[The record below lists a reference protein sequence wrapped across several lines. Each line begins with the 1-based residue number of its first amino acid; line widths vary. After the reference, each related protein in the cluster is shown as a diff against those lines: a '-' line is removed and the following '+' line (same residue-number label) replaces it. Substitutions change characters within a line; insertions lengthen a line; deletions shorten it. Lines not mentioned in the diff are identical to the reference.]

1 MFSLEKIIK
10 RFRRNDE
17 YTVFSENGKIVYNI
31 ISPELKLVIFADEAK
46 KGVNVAESNCLVEV
60 DNEGNE
66 RKSLVVSGG
75 EVNVT
80 LPISSRNYDY
90 SSSLS
95 SLPPKSQLLFK
106 PFLDNV
112 QIPTY
117 DESGRLLTDPVEI
130 EAEVEKRRNGQRK
143 GDYWK
148 KEWGQISFGR
158 KLENIP
164 SSSKIEEIDFQDQR
178 KIEGV
183 KKEIEDNYKKSLVDA
198 EKYKKQLEEWEKER
212 AETTSKQEYHEPLYK
227 KK

>member
-10 RFRRNDE
+10 RFRKDDE
-17 YTVFSENGKIVYNI
+17 YTVFYKDDGKMVYNI
-31 ISPELKLVIFADEAK
+31 FSPELKQVLFADEAK
-46 KGVNVAESNCLVEV
+46 RGMNVAESNCVVEV

-75 EVNVT
+75 EVNAT
-80 LPISSRNYDY
+80 LPNFSGSSRNYNY

-95 SLPPKSQLLFK
+95 SLPPKPQLLFK

-148 KEWGQISFGR
+148 KE
-158 KLENIP
+158 
-164 SSSKIEEIDFQDQR
+164 
-178 KIEGV
+178 
-183 KKEIEDNYKKSLVDA
+183 
-198 EKYKKQLEEWEKER
+198 
-212 AETTSKQEYHEPLYK
+212 
-227 KK
+227 